1 MPPRALITGI
11 LGQDGSYLAELLLG
25 KGYEVYGA
33 DHNPKIERFGRIKNI
48 QARIKVLYADMG
60 DAESIDK
67 AITESEPDEIY
78 NLAARSLIKAAWDQ
92 PVHAADLMGLGTTR
106 LLESVR
112 KINPKMRVFNAS
124 SAEVFGRVQEIPQKE
139 TTPFNPRSPYGVA
152 KLYAFFM
159 TKNYRES
166 FNIHCASGILFNHES
181 PRRSPEFVTRKIT
194 LGVAKIKLGLE
205 KELFLGN
212 IQAKRDWGF
221 AGDYV
226 RAMWM
231 MLQADEPNDFVVATG
246 ESHSV
251 QELLQIAFERAG
263 LNWEDHV
270 QIDSSLIRPS
280 DPDYLVGDST
290 RIRETLGWKPTI
302 TFSELVEMMV
312 DADIADLKKNPGR
325 RLLKK

>member
-25 KGYEVYGA
+25 KGYEVYGT
-33 DHNPKIERFGRIKNI
+33 DRDPKTERFERIKHI
-48 QARIKVLYADMG
+48 QDRIKVLYADVG

-67 AITESEPDEIY
+67 AIVESEPDEIY
-78 NLAARSLIKAAWDQ
+78 NLAARSLIKAAWDH
-92 PVHAADLMGLGTTR
+92 PVRAADLMGLGTTR

-139 TTPFNPRSPYGVA
+139 TTPFNPRSPYGAA
-152 KLYAFFM
+152 KQYAFFM

-194 LGVAKIKLGLE
+194 CGVAKIKLGLG
-205 KELFLGN
+205 KKLFLGN

-270 QIDSSLIRPS
+270 QIDSSLIRSS
-280 DPDYLVGDST
+280 DPDYLVGDSS
-290 RIRETLGWKPTI
+290 RIRKTLGWKPTI
-302 TFSELVEMMV
+302 TFSELIEMMV
-312 DADIADLKKNPGR
+312 DADIADLKKNLPEGS
-325 RLLKK
+325 